1 MGILDPYLDE
11 YGESVTWKRYT
22 GLGQGGVA
30 EYTDTTIKVLWTEQ
44 VRVFNSG
51 DGKELMQ
58 VAFVRSS
65 QSLVK
70 NDFVI
75 RGGAA
80 WPVIATSG
88 APNICQDVAGL
99 KTAYLGEAMI

>member
-1 MGILDPYLDE
+1 MGLLDPYLDE
-11 YGESVTWKRYT
+11 YGESVIWKRYT
-22 GLGQGGVA
+22 GLGLGGVA

-88 APNICQDVAGL
+88 APNICEDANGL